1 MCYSKQWGKDENALF
16 ISSAESLHIGHDDQH
31 NNVGGFGVYGYK
43 KATPD
48 MEEQMMAGLSSISTY
63 YYDDPVITAFIV
75 EEIAPYYAGD
85 RSLDDVV
92 RILNDRTGKYVKE
105 M

>member
-1 MCYSKQWGKDENALF
+1 MARNMSVITEKNN
-16 ISSAESLHIGHDDQH
+16 SSQDAFEDLAEYMTGLANDARI
-31 NNVGGFGVYGYK
+31 YGYK
-43 KATPD
+43 KASKD
-48 MEEQMMAGLSSISTY
+48 MEEQFMKSLSNLSRY
-63 YYDDPVITAFIV
+63 YYDDPVITKFLT

-85 RSLDDVV
+85 RTIDDVV